1 MHFLRTFVIIIISII
16 IINNTCLLTADKSKD
31 DSSKTEEGG
40 TVSGGETEEP
50 PTTYTIKEKYH
61 YFKPRV
67 EVETE
72 EEGNKSHIKEIY
84 IRGDLNLRIL
94 IQLLCLPV
102 IKM

>member
-1 MHFLRTFVIIIISII
+1 M
-16 IINNTCLLTADKSKD
+16 
-31 DSSKTEEGG
+31 
-40 TVSGGETEEP
+40 VSGEIEEP

-84 IRGDLNLRIL
+84 IRGESVLKNVMVVNCAEVSGPLIL
-94 IQLLCLPV
+94 ELTYRKKLFLDF
-102 IKM
+102 

>member
-1 MHFLRTFVIIIISII
+1 M
-16 IINNTCLLTADKSKD
+16 
-31 DSSKTEEGG
+31 
-40 TVSGGETEEP
+40 VSGEIEEP

-84 IRGDLNLRIL
+84 IRGELEVSNLIEPFIFKNL
-94 IQLLCLPV
+94 KVVNSGEVSGPLLLELTYR
-102 IKM
+102 KKLFF

>member
-1 MHFLRTFVIIIISII
+1 M
-16 IINNTCLLTADKSKD
+16 
-31 DSSKTEEGG
+31 
-40 TVSGGETEEP
+40 VSGEIEEP

-84 IRGDLNLRIL
+84 IRGESYLKNLKVVNCAEVSGPLVLELTYRKKL
-94 IQLLCLPV
+94 FLDF
-102 IKM
+102 